1 MDRWTNKLKG
11 FLPMTLLI
19 DIQTKSGFTWGF
31 TDVHTDKQTHRGHT
45 NKQTH
50 RGRHEVALRIHV
62 SFFVLIFFGRL
73 SQITNMACAPI
84 IILELYEKKNITK
97 INGLS

>member
-1 MDRWTNKLKG
+1 
-11 FLPMTLLI
+11 MTLLR

-31 TDVHTDKQTHRGHT
+31 TDVRT
-45 NKQTH
+45 NKQT
-50 RGRHEVALRIHV
+50 RRRRHEVALRIHV

-97 INGLS
+97 INELS

>member
-1 MDRWTNKLKG
+1 
-11 FLPMTLLI
+11 MTLLR
-19 DIQTKSGFTWGF
+19 DIQTKSGFSWGF
-31 TDVHTDKQTHRGHT
+31 TDVHTDKQTHR
-45 NKQTH
+45 
-50 RGRHEVALRIHV
+50 RRHEVALRIHV

>member
-1 MDRWTNKLKG
+1 
-11 FLPMTLLI
+11 MTLLI

-31 TDVHTDKQTHRGHT
+31 TDVHT
-45 NKQTH
+45 NKQT
-50 RGRHEVALRIHV
+50 RRRRHEVALRIHV